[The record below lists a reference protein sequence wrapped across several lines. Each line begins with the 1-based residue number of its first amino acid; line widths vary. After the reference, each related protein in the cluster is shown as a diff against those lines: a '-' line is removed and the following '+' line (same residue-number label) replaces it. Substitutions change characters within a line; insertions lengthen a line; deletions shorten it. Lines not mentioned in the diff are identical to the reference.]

1 MNQSAKGVA
10 SLKLTVAQKKLFKAF
25 FIVEMQGNYSAII
38 RSDQIQANPCISF
51 MLHQFINQW
60 YGNEVETMHAD
71 PLIVVVVANTP
82 PIVM

>member
-1 MNQSAKGVA
+1 
-10 SLKLTVAQKKLFKAF
+10 
-25 FIVEMQGNYSAII
+25 
-38 RSDQIQANPCISF
+38 

-71 PLIVVVVANTP
+71 PLIDVVVANTP